1 MAGGFA
7 MSGRSWIAKRVTGV
21 ATVLGKFADVAADA
35 AWAAAAVAFFAVYP
49 MALCITEERVIN
61 SV

>member
-1 MAGGFA
+1 
-7 MSGRSWIAKRVTGV
+7 MSGKSWVAKRISGV
-21 ATVLGKFADVAADA
+21 ATVLGKFASVATDA
-35 AWAAAAVAFFAVYP
+35 AWAAAAVTLFVVYP